1 MKNSTTRTILQV
13 LGVILGLYALYFFR
27 EIVGYLLISVALS
40 FAGRPIVNII
50 SKVKIKGNK
59 LPSYVGAVI
68 ALLCFITLG
77 SVLIAM
83 FGPLLSA
90 EVRALN
96 ALDPQQIAATVN
108 EWMSK
113 ADALSSKLN
122 ISDQTPTSF
131 LTDQIQSIIG
141 LSGVGSIFSG
151 IFGFLGSAFIAIFS
165 ILFMTF
171 FFLKDGNLFHK
182 IIITL
187 TPNSQVEKMEHV
199 MVSSSFLLTRYFSG
213 LIMQITIVT
222 VMVSSGLAIV
232 GSDHALLLGFIAGI
246 FNLIPYLG
254 PLASTALGLLIVA
267 TTYTGDPSGWGLQIF
282 YTAIVYGIAQLV
294 DNFFT
299 QPFIFSNRVMAHPLE
314 IFIVISMAGLLGG
327 VSGMV
332 LAIPGYTLIRIVAGE
347 FLSGFKFIDALTENI
362 KESS

>member
-213 LIMQITIVT
+213 LIIQITIVT

>member
-13 LGVILGLYALYFFR
+13 LGVLVGLYALYFFR

-40 FAGRPIVNII
+40 FAGRPIVNLI
-50 SKVKIKGNK
+50 SKIKIKGNN
-59 LPSYVGAVI
+59 LPSYVGAI
-68 ALLCFITLG
+68 LALMCFITLG
-77 SVLIAM
+77 SVIIAM

-90 EVRALN
+90 EARALN
-96 ALDPQQIAATVN
+96 TLDPQQIAATVN

-122 ISDQTPTSF
+122 LSDQTPTSF

-151 IFGFLGSAFIAIFS
+151 LFGFLGSAFIAMFS

-171 FFLKDGNLFHK
+171 FFLKDGSLFHK
-182 IIITL
+182 MIITL
-187 TPNSQVEKMEHV
+187 TPNSQVKKMEHV

-282 YTAIVYGIAQLV
+282 YAAVVYGIAQLV

-332 LAIPGYTLIRIVAGE
+332 LAIPGYTLNQNRR
-347 FLSGFKFIDALTENI
+347 
-362 KESS
+362 

>member
-13 LGVILGLYALYFFR
+13 LGVLLGLYALYFFR

-40 FAGRPIVNII
+40 FAGRPIVNLI

-68 ALLCFITLG
+68 ALVCFITLG

-96 ALDPQQIAATVN
+96 ALDPKQIAATVN

-113 ADALSSKLN
+113 ADALSSRLN
-122 ISDQTPTSF
+122 ISNQTPTSF

-213 LIMQITIVT
+213 LIIQITIVT

>member
-40 FAGRPIVNII
+40 FAGRPIVNLI

-68 ALLCFITLG
+68 ALVCFITLG

>member
-13 LGVILGLYALYFFR
+13 LGVILGLYALYLFR

-267 TTYTGDPSGWGLQIF
+267 TTYTGDPSGWGLQVF
-282 YTAIVYGIAQLV
+282 YTAIVYGVAQLV

>member
-1 MKNSTTRTILQV
+1 MKNSTIRIILQV
-13 LGVILGLYALYFFR
+13 LGVLLGLYALYFFR
-27 EIVGYLLISVALS
+27 TIVGYLLVSVALS
-40 FAGRPIVNII
+40 FAGRPIVNLT
-50 SKVKIKGNK
+50 SKVKIKGNR
-59 LPSYVGAVI
+59 LPTFVGAVV
-68 ALLCFITLG
+68 ALMCFITLG
-77 SVLIAM
+77 SVVIAM

-90 EVRALN
+90 EARALN
-96 ALDPQQIAATVN
+96 TIDPQQIAATVN

-122 ISDQTPTSF
+122 LSDQTPTSL
-131 LTDQIQSIIG
+131 LTDQIKSLIG
-141 LSGVGSIFSG
+141 LNGVGSIFSG
-151 IFGFLGSAFIAIFS
+151 LFSFLGSAFIAMFS

-182 IIITL
+182 MIITL

-199 MVSSSFLLTRYFSG
+199 MDSSSFLLTRYFSG
-213 LIMQITIVT
+213 LILQVTIVT
-222 VMVSSGLAIV
+222 LMVSSGLLII

-267 TTYTGDPSGWGLQIF
+267 TTYTGDPSNWGLQIL
-282 YTAIVYGIAQLV
+282 YAAIVYGIAQLV

-332 LAIPGYTLIRIVAGE
+332 LAIPGYTLIRIVARE
-347 FLSGFKFIDALTENI
+347 FLSGFKIVDALTKEI
-362 KESS
+362 K

>member
-1 MKNSTTRTILQV
+1 MKNSTIRIILQV
-13 LGVILGLYALYFFR
+13 LGVLLGLYALYFFR
-27 EIVGYLLISVALS
+27 TIVGYLLVSVALS
-40 FAGRPIVNII
+40 FAGRPIVNLI
-50 SKVKIKGNK
+50 SKVKIKGNR
-59 LPSYVGAVI
+59 LPTFVGAVV
-68 ALLCFITLG
+68 ALMCFITLG
-77 SVLIAM
+77 SVVIAM

-90 EVRALN
+90 EARALN
-96 ALDPQQIAATVN
+96 TIDPQQIAATVN

-122 ISDQTPTSF
+122 LSDQTPTSL
-131 LTDQIQSIIG
+131 LTDQIKSLIG
-141 LSGVGSIFSG
+141 LNGVGSIFSG
-151 IFGFLGSAFIAIFS
+151 LFSFLGSAFIAMFS

-182 IIITL
+182 MIITL

-199 MVSSSFLLTRYFSG
+199 MDSSSFLLTRYFSG
-213 LIMQITIVT
+213 LILQVTIVT
-222 VMVSSGLAIV
+222 LMVSSGLLII

-267 TTYTGDPSGWGLQIF
+267 TTYTGDPSNWGLQIL
-282 YTAIVYGIAQLV
+282 YAAIVYGIAQLV

-332 LAIPGYTLIRIVAGE
+332 LAIPGYTLIRIVARE
-347 FLSGFKFIDALTENI
+347 FLSGFKIVDALTKEI
-362 KESS
+362 K

>member
-13 LGVILGLYALYFFR
+13 LGVLVGLYALYFFR

-40 FAGRPIVNII
+40 FAGRPIVNLI
-50 SKVKIKGNK
+50 SKVKIKGNN
-59 LPSYVGAVI
+59 LPSYVGAVL
-68 ALLCFITLG
+68 ALVCFITLG
-77 SVLIAM
+77 SVIIAM

-90 EVRALN
+90 EARALN
-96 ALDPQQIAATVN
+96 TLDPQQIAATVN

-122 ISDQTPTSF
+122 FSDQTPTSF

-151 IFGFLGSAFIAIFS
+151 LFGFLGSAFIAIFS

-182 IIITL
+182 MIITL
-187 TPNSQVEKMEHV
+187 TPNSQVGKMEHV

-267 TTYTGDPSGWGLQIF
+267 TTYTGDPSEWGLQIF
-282 YTAIVYGIAQLV
+282 YAAIVYGIAQLV

-332 LAIPGYTLIRIVAGE
+332 LAIPGYTLIRIVARE
-347 FLSGFKFIDALTENI
+347 FLSGFKIVDALTKEI
-362 KESS
+362 K

>member
-1 MKNSTTRTILQV
+1 
-13 LGVILGLYALYFFR
+13 
-27 EIVGYLLISVALS
+27 
-40 FAGRPIVNII
+40 
-50 SKVKIKGNK
+50 
-59 LPSYVGAVI
+59 
-68 ALLCFITLG
+68 
-77 SVLIAM
+77 M
-83 FGPLLSA
+83 FGPLVSA
-90 EVRALN
+90 EAKALN
-96 ALDPQQIAATVN
+96 TLDPHQIAATVN

-122 ISDQTPTSF
+122 LSDQTPTSF
-131 LTDQIQSIIG
+131 LTDQIKSIIG

-151 IFGFLGSAFIAIFS
+151 IFGFLGSAFIAVFS

-171 FFLKDGNLFHK
+171 FFLKDGSLFHK
-182 IIITL
+182 MIVTL
-187 TPNSQVEKMEHV
+187 TPNSQVEKMESV
-199 MVSSSFLLTRYFSG
+199 MISSSFLLTRYFSG
-213 LIMQITIVT
+213 LIIQITIVT

-232 GSDHALLLGFIAGI
+232 GSEHALLLGFLAGI

-267 TTYTGDPSGWGLQIF
+267 TTYTGDPSGWGLQIL

>member
-40 FAGRPIVNII
+40 FAGRPIVNLI
-50 SKVKIKGNK
+50 SKVKIKGSK

-68 ALLCFITLG
+68 ALVCFITLG
-77 SVLIAM
+77 SVIIAM

-96 ALDPQQIAATVN
+96 TLDPQQIAATVN

-113 ADALSSKLN
+113 ADALSSRLN

>member
-40 FAGRPIVNII
+40 FAGRPIVNLI

-113 ADALSSKLN
+113 ADALSSRLN
-122 ISDQTPTSF
+122 ISNQTPTSF

>member
-13 LGVILGLYALYFFR
+13 LGVLLGLYALYFFR

-40 FAGRPIVNII
+40 FAGRPIVNLI
-50 SKVKIKGNK
+50 SKVKIKGHS
-59 LPSYVGAVI
+59 LPSYVGAVL

-77 SVLIAM
+77 SVVIAM
-83 FGPLLSA
+83 FGPLVTA
-90 EVRALN
+90 EAKALN
-96 ALDPQQIAATVN
+96 TLDPQQIAATVN
-108 EWMSK
+108 EWMSQ

-122 ISDQTPTSF
+122 LSDQTPTGF

-141 LSGVGSIFSG
+141 LNGVGSIFSG
-151 IFGFLGSAFIAIFS
+151 LFGFLGTAFIAVFS

-182 IIITL
+182 MIVTL

-199 MVSSSFLLTRYFSG
+199 MASSSFLLTRYFSG
-213 LIMQITIVT
+213 LIIQITIVT

-232 GSDHALLLGFIAGI
+232 GSEHALLLGFIAGI

-267 TTYTGDPSGWGLQIF
+267 TTYTGDPSGWGLQIL
-282 YTAIVYGIAQLV
+282 YTAIVYVIAQLV

-299 QPFIFSNRVMAHPLE
+299 QPFVFSNRVMAHPLE

-332 LAIPGYTLIRIVAGE
+332 LAIPGYTLIRIVARE

-362 KESS
+362 K

>member
-1 MKNSTTRTILQV
+1 M
-13 LGVILGLYALYFFR
+13 GLYALYFFR

-222 VMVSSGLAIV
+222 VMVSSGLTIV

-267 TTYTGDPSGWGLQIF
+267 TTYTGDPSGWGLHIF

>member
-1 MKNSTTRTILQV
+1 MKNSTIRIILQV
-13 LGVILGLYALYFFR
+13 LGVLLGLYALYFFR
-27 EIVGYLLISVALS
+27 TIVGYLLVSVALS
-40 FAGRPIVNII
+40 FAGRPIVNLT
-50 SKVKIKGNK
+50 SKVKIKGNC
-59 LPSYVGAVI
+59 LPTFVGAVV
-68 ALLCFITLG
+68 ALMCFITLG
-77 SVLIAM
+77 SVVIAM

-90 EVRALN
+90 EARALN
-96 ALDPQQIAATVN
+96 TIDPQQIAATVN

-122 ISDQTPTSF
+122 LSDQTPTSL
-131 LTDQIQSIIG
+131 LTDQIKSLIG
-141 LSGVGSIFSG
+141 LNGVGSIFSG
-151 IFGFLGSAFIAIFS
+151 LFSFLGSAFIAMFS

-182 IIITL
+182 MIITL

-199 MVSSSFLLTRYFSG
+199 MDSSSFLLTRYFSG
-213 LIMQITIVT
+213 LILQVTIVT
-222 VMVSSGLAIV
+222 LMVSSGLLII

-267 TTYTGDPSGWGLQIF
+267 TTYTGDPSNWGLQIL
-282 YTAIVYGIAQLV
+282 YAAIVYGIAQLV

-332 LAIPGYTLIRIVAGE
+332 LAIPGYTLIRIVARE
-347 FLSGFKFIDALTENI
+347 FLSGFKIVDALTKEI
-362 KESS
+362 K

>member
-13 LGVILGLYALYFFR
+13 LGVLLGLYALFFFR

-40 FAGRPIVNII
+40 FAGRPIVNLI
-50 SKVKIKGNK
+50 SKVKIKGHS
-59 LPSYVGAVI
+59 LPSYVGAVL

-77 SVLIAM
+77 SVVIAM
-83 FGPLLSA
+83 FGPLVTA
-90 EVRALN
+90 EAKALN
-96 ALDPQQIAATVN
+96 TLDPQQIATTVN
-108 EWMSK
+108 EWMS
-113 ADALSSKLN
+113 
-122 ISDQTPTSF
+122 
-131 LTDQIQSIIG
+131 QSIIG
-141 LSGVGSIFSG
+141 LNGVGSIFSSL
-151 IFGFLGSAFIAIFS
+151 FGFLGTAFIAVFS

-182 IIITL
+182 MIVTL

-213 LIMQITIVT
+213 LIIQITIVT

-232 GSDHALLLGFIAGI
+232 GSEHALLLGFIAGI

-267 TTYTGDPSGWGLQIF
+267 TTYTGDPSGWGLQIL
-282 YTAIVYGIAQLV
+282 YTAIVYVIAQLV

-299 QPFIFSNRVMAHPLE
+299 QPFVFSNRVMAHPLE

-332 LAIPGYTLIRIVAGE
+332 LAIPGYTLIRIVARE
-347 FLSGFKFIDALTENI
+347 FLSGFKFIDALTEKI
-362 KESS
+362 K